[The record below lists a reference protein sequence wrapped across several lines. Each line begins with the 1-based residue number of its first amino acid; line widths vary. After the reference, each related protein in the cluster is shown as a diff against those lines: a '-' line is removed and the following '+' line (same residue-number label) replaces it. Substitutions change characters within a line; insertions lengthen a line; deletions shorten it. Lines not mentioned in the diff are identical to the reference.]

1 MRPLFFLFLAA
12 CSACYS
18 AQCDIDFDFGDAG
31 FGVSP
36 DITAGELL
44 VDGMLNEPYFD
55 VLHILI
61 PTTAADIDSTYPP
74 TLPVDSVIVIG
85 DIVAEDGMLSGIV
98 FKDTVTNEV
107 FHAQEIG
114 LEVAFN
120 NNGDSPNDNTLYG
133 GEQYCAAIQGTPSRP
148 GVYRISIDML
158 AWATIFTPFNSPWT
172 LENLLLQVQSEAS
185 PSLCQADFDFMG
197 ASFGISPDPAVG
209 ANFYPGVVGEPYS
222 ETIHF
227 IFPESTGDIPGSQ
240 ISFPLD
246 SVVLDSVVFGD
257 GSQSI
262 SLSDSAW
269 GLAIT
274 PNNNGDSGNPNTFLG
289 GSQYC
294 ATLEGVPQVEGYFE
308 GTVYTTAWM
317 TPAVIG
323 PTPFSFPIL
332 TDTLIVYPAS
342 TVLGCTDDD
351 ACNFDPEA
359 TANNGECDYTSC
371 LPSGC
376 TTTYACNYDPLAE
389 VDSDDCV
396 FPELGYDCDG
406 NCQSDING
414 NGICDVLEYVD
425 YGPIVVELDTVFG
438 PEATGGPYDEL
449 VGYRSYIAYFEADS
463 PTDQL
468 SSIFS
473 DTLIYP
479 EFGLLAIDAPCGCW
493 NPITNPMVMDV
504 TNNSLL
510 WQFPATAMYE
520 YDTFW
525 TIGMLSGDSPGSL
538 PYWLSSPSVDGA
550 EICNTQVGNGLLYV
564 FGGAP
569 NATAGDD
576 LRIPI
581 ARITT
586 CGSFTISGALQIFR
600 DGNPDNLDLQGFYRT
615 VSFNSGCTDP
625 EACNFDEEATY
636 DDGNTCNYPASGF
649 DCEGACLDQNTNS
662 ICDFDEEGC
671 VDAVA
676 CNYDAFAAFDDGSC
690 EYAQEYYGCDGVC
703 LNDDDGD
710 GVCDENEAFGCTDQQ
725 ACNYDFYSTEE
736 DGSCFWPEA
745 GQDCEGNS
753 ICGSPSL
760 STLTV
765 EVVENVMDDLD
776 LYRVYVNLPVES
788 WYVSAVAGDQT
799 GSNLADTIRQRTILV
814 APEGVYNSQL
824 NAFWSAQGLSSAIV
838 GAFPELAYDT
848 YATIGLDGPSNE
860 ASIPTA
866 AAPSFAGD
874 SVTTVEFSD
883 FFFEAEMEQS
893 FLNMSDGTWYILPTS
908 FEQANGDEYDRCL
921 VGQFTTRGT
930 FTGQIIVQVLEIDEN
945 GSPVEGGGEYAR
957 FNFNG
962 IGTFAGVSP
971 LLGPGEGQWVYDEL
985 SGVSNYIIAWDQ
997 FRDIPVCGCDDPEA
1011 SNFIPWV
1018 EVAIDT
1024 CEYSCLEDVDD
1035 DGICDD
1041 VDECVGSLDE
1051 CGVCNGA
1058 GANLECGCEGV
1069 PDGACDCDGNQLDV
1083 LGVCGGSCNSDVNG
1097 NGVCDDNE
1105 ASGCTYPL
1113 ADNFNEGAT
1122 LDDGTCIFPC
1132 EGQVNVNVFD
1142 WDGDY
1147 AVTVT
1152 DFLMMLSVYGDVDVD
1167 LDGVWDSG
1175 DDCVDTNACNYANDP
1190 SEPCA
1195 YIDVLGICGGG
1206 CAADEDADGVCDD
1219 VDDCV
1224 GVIDECGV
1232 CNGPGPTEVVIEDI
1246 TIMYDSVYA
1255 EQIDTWFVFE
1265 VGADTTFS
1273 FTCAPSFSVCGDPV
1287 SYQGYDYATVL
1298 IGDQCWFAENL
1309 RSENYQNGDTIPS
1322 NLIEFDWQFTSNGA
1336 QSIYGEGPIDCDS
1349 IFITNG
1355 SPCDEQWSLANYGR
1369 LYNSYAVDDLRNVC
1383 PSGWHVSSDED
1394 WLTMEVSV
1402 LGMSEQEAYQNSW
1415 RGTDQGNQ
1423 LKTAGGWSG
1432 DSDGTNSI
1440 GFSAIPAGFRRYD
1453 GVTEILNA
1461 GVGTYFWTGEG
1472 GRRILNASQG
1482 GIYRDLAAP
1491 NFGFSVRCVQDV
1503 E

>member
-1 MRPLFFLFLAA
+1 MRLILTAFLLAF
-12 CSACYS
+12 STSFS

-44 VDGMLNEPYFD
+44 VAGMLNEPYFD

-98 FKDTVTNEV
+98 FKDTVTSEV

-120 NNGDSPNDNTLYG
+120 NDGDSPNDNTLYG

-185 PSLCQADFDFMG
+185 PSLCQADFDFME

-294 ATLEGVPQVEGYFE
+294 AILEGVPQVEGYFE
-308 GTVYTTAWM
+308 GTIYTTAWT

-359 TANNGECDYTSC
+359 TANNGECDYSSC

-438 PEATGGPYDEL
+438 PEATAGPYDEL
-449 VGYRSYIAYFEADS
+449 VGYGSYIAYFQAES
-463 PTDQL
+463 PTDFL
-468 SSIFS
+468 SAVFA
-473 DTLIYP
+473 DTLTYP
-479 EFGLLAIDAPCGCW
+479 QFGLLAIDAPCGCW
-493 NPITNPMVMDV
+493 NPLNDPMVMDAA
-504 TNNSLL
+504 NSSVVWGIAGLESL
-510 WQFPATAMYE
+510 E

-538 PYWLSSPSVDGA
+538 PTWISSPSVNGA
-550 EICNTQVGNGLLYV
+550 EICSTQVGDGVFFTYQSSGNG
-564 FGGAP
+564 F
-569 NATAGDD
+569 AGDD

-600 DGNPDNLDLQGFYRT
+600 DGSTDNEDMQGFYRT
-615 VSFNSGCTDP
+615 VSFSSGCTDP

-636 DDGNTCNYPASGF
+636 DDGNSCNYPASGF
-649 DCEGACLDQNTNS
+649 NCDGACLDQNTNS

-671 VDAVA
+671 LDAVA

-710 GVCDENEAFGCTDQQ
+710 GVCDENEATGCTDQE
-725 ACNYDFYSTEE
+725 ACNYDANATEE
-736 DGSCFWPEA
+736 DGSCYWPEA
-745 GQDCEGNS
+745 GKDCEGNS

-765 EVVENVMDDLD
+765 EVIENVMDDLD
-776 LYRVYVNLPVES
+776 VYRFYLNLPNES

-814 APEGVYNSQL
+814 APEGVYNSPF
-824 NAFWSAQGLSSAIV
+824 NSIWSAEGLSSAILGV
-838 GAFPELAYDT
+838 FPEIAFDT
-848 YATIGLDGPSNE
+848 YATLGLEGPSSE
-860 ASIPTA
+860 SPIPTA
-866 AAPSFAGD
+866 AAPSFTGGP
-874 SVTTVEFSD
+874 STTTAFMD
-883 FFFEAEMEQS
+883 FFTEIDAQHS
-893 FLNMSDGTWYILPTS
+893 FLNMSNGAWYILSTS
-908 FEQANGDEYDRCL
+908 FLQALGDENGRCL
-921 VGQFTTRGT
+921 IGQFTTSGPIM
-930 FTGQIIVQVLEIDEN
+930 GQIIAQVLEINAE
-945 GSPVEGGGEYAR
+945 GEPVANAGEYAR
-957 FNFNG
+957 ISFNG
-962 IGTFAGVSP
+962 EGTFGGISP
-971 LLGPGEGQWVYDEL
+971 SMAPGESALG
-985 SGVSNYIIAWDQ
+985 SFSAWDQ
-997 FRDIPVCGCDDPEA
+997 IRDIPVCGCDDPEA
-1011 SNFIPWV
+1011 SNFYAWV
-1018 EVAIDT
+1018 EVATDS
-1024 CEYSCLEDVDD
+1024 CEYSCDEDVDN

-1041 VDECVGSLDE
+1041 VDECVGAFDE
-1051 CGVCNGA
+1051 CGICNGA
-1058 GANLECGCEGV
+1058 GANLECGCEGI

-1105 ASGCTYPL
+1105 ALGCTYPL

-1175 DDCVDTNACNYANDP
+1175 DDCVDSSACNYASDP

-1195 YIDVLGICGGG
+1195 FIDILGVCGGG
-1206 CAADEDADGVCDD
+1206 CEADEDEDGVCDD

-1246 TIMYDSVYA
+1246 TILYDSVYA

-1273 FTCAPSFSVCGDPV
+1273 YTCAPPSFITCGDPV

-1309 RSENYQNGDTIPS
+1309 RSESYANGDSIPADLS
-1322 NLIEFDWQFTSNGA
+1322 GSEWSSTSSGA
-1336 QSIYGEGPIDCDS
+1336 TAVNGEGSSDCS
-1349 IFITNG
+1349 HY
-1355 SPCDEQWSLANYGR
+1355 SPDGDACDEAWSLNEYGR
-1369 LYNSYAVDDLRNVC
+1369 LYNGFAADDARGLC
-1383 PSGWHVSSDED
+1383 PSGWHIPTDLEWVETLSFVGAEN
-1394 WLTMEVSV
+1394 
-1402 LGMSEQEAYQNSW
+1402 MS
-1415 RGTDQGNQ
+1415 
-1423 LKTAGGWSG
+1423 TAGIHMKAAFGWYNDG
-1432 DSDGTNSI
+1432 NGTNSS
-1440 GFSAIPAGFRRYD
+1440 GYLGLPGGYRLTD
-1453 GVTEILNA
+1453 
-1461 GVGTYFWTGEG
+1461 GTY
-1472 GRRILNASQG
+1472 
-1482 GIYRDLAAP
+1482 DLAGITGVWWTSTSNGSGAIARYLSFDQLAVPSAP
-1491 NFGFSVRCVQDV
+1491 FTRRNGLSIRCIKDL